1 MITQEEIQ
9 LLKQSLDL
17 AISQVSNAIQQIEPE
32 KKQDARNYL
41 TTLINLNN
49 DLENKIGKKPK

>member
-17 AISQVSNAIQQIEPE
+17 AIWEVSNAIQQIEPE